1 MAGVKFWKTP
11 SRKIFA
17 VNKRELRGQTMFV
30 QSTMMNSQDS
40 TGIITQSSPELQEV
54 LEEVKGMKKALKAC
68 NLLFGLIAEQSQQPS
83 RQGRRMHSDAKYVKP
98 HPACRPSFLL
108 DVVPTSLAVN
118 PVSTRW
124 FAGANGLS
132 KSCPICRQER
142 GYAQTARLHG
152 LDEFIEE
159 VRKLVSAVPEQMP
172 EQAAGSTSQY

>member
-11 SRKIFA
+11 CRKIFA

-54 LEEVKGMKKALKAC
+54 LEEVKGMKKGIEGMQLAIWANSGAIPATFKAGTEDAFRC
-68 NLLFGLIAEQSQQPS
+68 KICQTTPCMPPVILARCCTNIIGCQPCV
-83 RQGRRMHSDAKYVKP
+83 D
-98 HPACRPSFLL
+98 
-108 DVVPTSLAVN
+108 
-118 PVSTRW
+118 RW
-124 FAGANGLS
+124 FAGADGLS
-132 KSCPICRQER
+132 KSCPICRQEQ

-159 VRKLVSAVPEQMP
+159 VRKLVSTVPEQMP